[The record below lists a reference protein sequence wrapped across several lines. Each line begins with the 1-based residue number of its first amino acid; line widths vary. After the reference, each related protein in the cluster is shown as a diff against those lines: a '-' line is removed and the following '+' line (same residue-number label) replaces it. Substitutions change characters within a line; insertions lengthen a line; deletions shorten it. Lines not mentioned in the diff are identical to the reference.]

1 MSDDA
6 SFGLSA
12 LLDAADQAR
21 QDTGPKSCRAIDV
34 FGCSTA
40 DERSRRPFL
49 DDTTWVTC

>member
-34 FGCSTA
+34 FGCSTVN
-40 DERSRRPFL
+40 DRPRRTLL
-49 DDTTWVTC
+49 DDMTWITC